1 MSKTNNVR
9 LIGHIGQD
17 PKLVSKTQESSVV
30 SMTIATN
37 DNYKDQ
43 QGNKQTR
50 TEWHN
55 IVAFGRIANLIIQ
68 YTKKGDHIMIEGRL
82 QTRQY
87 VNKEQQQRYVTEI
100 IAEELLFLGG
110 KRDNSNGS
118 EVAVLDNSNM
128 NVDF

>member
-9 LIGHIGQD
+9 LIGHVGQN
-17 PKLVSKTQESSVV
+17 PKLVSAGEQNSVV

-37 DNYKDQ
+37 DIYKDN
-43 QGNKQTR
+43 QGNKATR

-55 IVAFGRIANLIIQ
+55 IVAFGRIANLIMQ
-68 YTKKGDHIMIEGRL
+68 YTKKGDHIMLEGRL

-110 KRDNSNGS
+110 KKDNASGND
-118 EVAVLDNSNM
+118 VARIDNDSK
-128 NVDF
+128 VDAY

>member
-9 LIGHIGQD
+9 LIGHIGQN
-17 PKLVSKTQESSVV
+17 PKLVSTGQESSVV
-30 SMTIATN
+30 SLTLATN
-37 DNYKDQ
+37 DIYKDQ

-55 IVAFGRIANLIIQ
+55 IVAFGRIANLIMQ
-68 YTKKGDHIMIEGRL
+68 YTKKGDHIMLEGRL

-110 KRDNSNGS
+110 RKDSSNGND
-118 EVAVLDNSNM
+118 VAQIS
-128 NVDF
+128 

>member
-9 LIGHIGQD
+9 LIGHIGQN
-17 PKLVSKTQESSVV
+17 PKLVSTGTESSVV

-37 DNYKDQ
+37 DIYKDQ

-55 IVAFGRIANLIIQ
+55 IVAFGRIANLIMQ
-68 YTKKGDHIMIEGRL
+68 YTKKGDHIMLEGRL

-110 KRDNSNGS
+110 RKDNSNGND
-118 EVAVLDNSNM
+118 VAQIS
-128 NVDF
+128 